1 MRYFLRCLLLFV
13 GGKFLN
19 VSTDTQSPPC
29 SPLGVSRHQFKN
41 LCFPIK
47 CWCYLQKFMSYSL
60 NLMSFIFPT
69 WSEENIATQMIK
81 QREIVD
87 VSRWISSSTSEIRLG
102 KRGVCLP
109 DTDKVITHNT
119 LYIFSFF
126 FSEHCTI
133 MSCEATE
140 HQSRSHIAVV
150 WTINMHV
157 RVRFQRP
164 WGSLS
169 VLLIVCVAV

>member
-1 MRYFLRCLLLFV
+1 MLVTFCGEKIPKCFHRHPITPL
-13 GGKFLN
+13 
-19 VSTDTQSPPC
+19 QPPWG
-29 SPLGVSRHQFKN
+29 LQT
-41 LCFPIK
+41 PIK

-87 VSRWISSSTSEIRLG
+87 VSRWISSCTKEIRLG

-150 WTINMHV
+150 WRLTCV
-157 RVRFQRP
+157 CVF
-164 WGSLS
+164 GSSGLEEAS
-169 VLLIVCVAV
+169 LFCWLFVLLFRV